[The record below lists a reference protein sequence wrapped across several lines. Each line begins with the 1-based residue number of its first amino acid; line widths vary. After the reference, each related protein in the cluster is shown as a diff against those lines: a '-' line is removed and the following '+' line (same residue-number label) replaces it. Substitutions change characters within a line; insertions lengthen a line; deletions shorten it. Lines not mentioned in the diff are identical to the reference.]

1 MTDWSIVW
9 LIAWSIAGSIDWLI
23 DWLIVFFFVVG
34 VAQGGGAGAVKFAGF
49 LRKKNWAWSPV
60 IRFRNFPSTVRR
72 RCAWTNGLALFVRG
86 APRRWK
92 IKSFPRLISRATQ
105 PNHDDD
111 TMIMFLKDRSPL
123 WVLWFF
129 VSSGRL
135 SPLFTVS
142 VSFFLKKPV
151 YLRPND
157 EHVCVERRLEDIFI
171 RGPCLHHQR
180 GMGCWLA
187 GDLKTYRKTS
197 LEKEMCWPVRVR
209 WDAFF
214 EEKKSVCE
222 LFMDLW
228 EPTWC
233 WCCVS
238 CTANWMECISLKKQ
252 RDTGLPGQNSQEN
265 LIDKKRW
272 TRLEVKK
279 REHFSQVRNIFDFH
293 LQWNVSVDCLINQI
307 KKREDFSQVRN
318 IFDFH
323 LQWNVSVDCLIN
335 QIKKR
340 KDFTQVRNIF
350 DFHLQRNVSVDCL
363 INQIKKRKDFTQVRN
378 IFDFHLQ
385 WNVSVDCLIDQN
397 ERDSTAAS
405 WSRTVCCL
413 NYSKSCRFYSKDL
426 EKKFDF

>member
-1 MTDWSIVW
+1 MLCIFQGRFGVGWVLDRWKYLVWSIDWLIYRSNDWLTDW
-9 LIAWSIAGSIDWLI
+9 LIDCLINCWISWLI
-23 DWLIVFFFVVG
+23 DWLILFFFRCRSRSGRWCRCSEVCW
-34 VAQGGGAGAVKFAGF
+34 F
-49 LRKKNWAWSPV
+49 LEKKNWVWSPV

-105 PNHDDD
+105 PNHDHD
-111 TMIMFLKDRSPL
+111 TMIMFLKDLSPL

-157 EHVCVERRLEDIFI
+157 EHVCVESKLEDIFI

-187 GDLKTYRKTS
+187 GDLKTYRTTS
-197 LEKEMCWPVRVR
+197 LEKEMCWPVSVP

-214 EEKKSVCE
+214 EEKKSVCV
-222 LFMDLW
+222 LFMDLG

-238 CTANWMECISLKKQ
+238 CTADWMECTSLKNNVISGYRVKI
-252 RDTGLPGQNSQEN
+252 R
-265 LIDKKRW
+265 KRI
-272 TRLEVKK
+272 
-279 REHFSQVRNIFDFH
+279 Q
-293 LQWNVSVDCLINQI
+293 
-307 KKREDFSQVRN
+307 
-318 IFDFH
+318 
-323 LQWNVSVDCLIN
+323 
-335 QIKKR
+335 
-340 KDFTQVRNIF
+340 
-350 DFHLQRNVSVDCL
+350 
-363 INQIKKRKDFTQVRN
+363 
-378 IFDFHLQ
+378 
-385 WNVSVDCLIDQN
+385 
-397 ERDSTAAS
+397 
-405 WSRTVCCL
+405 
-413 NYSKSCRFYSKDL
+413 
-426 EKKFDF
+426 